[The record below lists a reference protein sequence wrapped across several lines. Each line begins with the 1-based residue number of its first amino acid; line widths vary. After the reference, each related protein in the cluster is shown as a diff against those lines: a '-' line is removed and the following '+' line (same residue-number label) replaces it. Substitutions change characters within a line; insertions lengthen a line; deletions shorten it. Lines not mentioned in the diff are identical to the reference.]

1 MAMDLKHRI
10 GLRVKT
16 ARAQRGLTQEQLAEL
31 IGKTTETVSNI
42 ERGHTLP
49 PLDTLESVA
58 KHVGAALRDFFDDA
72 EQLSES
78 DRQRLELEAR
88 LLQLSRSLS
97 PADLKVAVAQ
107 LEALA
112 HRS

>member
-1 MAMDLKHRI
+1 MDLKRRI

-16 ARAQRGLTQEQLAEL
+16 ARTQCGLTQEQLAEL

-49 PLDTLESVA
+49 PLDTLESIATNVR
-58 KHVGAALRDFFDDA
+58 AALRDFFDDA
-72 EQLSES
+72 ELLVES

-88 LLQLSRSLS
+88 LLQLSRMLS
-97 PADLKVAVAQ
+97 PRDLKVAVAQ
-107 LEALA
+107 VEALA
-112 HRS
+112 RGK